1 MFSKNL
7 LFKYSS
13 WVCKFIHV
21 VFLVDLKEKKFNT
34 MSVALLA
41 ISSFGTQIF
50 LSCKTNP
57 PVKSWIV
64 IILVV
69 QEIHLVSQE

>member
-1 MFSKNL
+1 MLSKNL
-7 LFKYSS
+7 LFEYSS
-13 WVCKFIHV
+13 WVCRFIHV
-21 VFLVDLKEKKFNT
+21 VFLVDFKKKFLNT

-41 ISSFGTQIF
+41 ISSFGTLIL

-57 PVKSWIV
+57 PEKYLIV

-69 QEIHLVSQE
+69 QEINLILQE

>member
-7 LFKYSS
+7 LFEYSS

-21 VFLVDLKEKKFNT
+21 VFLVDFLKINFDT

-41 ISSFGTQIF
+41 ISSFGTLIL
-50 LSCKTNP
+50 LSCNTD
-57 PVKSWIV
+57 
-64 IILVV
+64 L
-69 QEIHLVSQE
+69 L